1 MNRKISG
8 MMIAVVSLL
17 IGGLSPI
24 PLQAEI
30 FEDFDSLDRWEP
42 LTFRKIDAHTEY
54 DLVTEDGK
62 KVLRARAD
70 ASASGI
76 IFTERFKVAESPF
89 VEWSWKISNTVEGG
103 NAAEKDG
110 DDYAIRIYI
119 IFPYDPSRVSF
130 LDKVK
135 YETVRRLYGEYPPL
149 SSLNYIWA
157 NRPHEEE
164 YLPNPFTDQAM
175 MIPVDTGS
183 GYAGQWR
190 THIVDIREDYR
201 KAFGEEVPDEAS
213 LAIMSDTDNTGTSA
227 TAYLDYIRV
236 KAAR

>member
-1 MNRKISG
+1 MNRKNIALA
-8 MMIAVVSLL
+8 AVVWSVLAAAA
-17 IGGLSPI
+17 PI
-24 PLQAEI
+24 HLQAEI
-30 FEDFDSLDRWEP
+30 FEDFGSLDRWEP

-54 DLVTEDGK
+54 ALVTEDGK
-62 KVLRARAD
+62 NALRARAE

-76 IFTERFKVAESPF
+76 IFTERFRVADTPF

-119 IFPYDPSRVSF
+119 IFPYDSSRVSF

-157 NRPHEEE
+157 NRPHDDE
-164 YLPNPFTDQAM
+164 YLPNPFTDRAM

-183 GYAGQWR
+183 VYAGQWR
-190 THIVDIREDYR
+190 THTVDIREDYR
-201 KAFGEEVPDEAS
+201 NAFGEEVPEEAS
-213 LAIMSDTDNTGTSA
+213 LAVMADTDNTGASA

>member
-1 MNRKISG
+1 MNRKKFTSA
-8 MMIAVVSLL
+8 AVLWCVLAAAAPL
-17 IGGLSPI
+17 PI
-24 PLQAEI
+24 QAEI

-42 LTFRKIDAHTEY
+42 LTFRKIDAHTTY

-62 KVLRARAD
+62 NVLRARAE

-76 IFTERFKVAESPF
+76 IFTERFRVAETPF

-119 IFPYDPSRVSF
+119 IFPYDSSRVSF

-157 NRPHEEE
+157 NRPHEAE
-164 YLPNPFTDQAM
+164 YLPNPFTDRAM
-175 MIPVDTGS
+175 MVPVDTG
-183 GYAGQWR
+183 GQYAGQWR
-190 THIVDIREDYR
+190 THTVDIREDYR
-201 KAFGEEVPDEAS
+201 KAFGEEVPEEAS

-227 TAYLDYIRV
+227 TAFLDYIRV
-236 KAAR
+236 KSAR